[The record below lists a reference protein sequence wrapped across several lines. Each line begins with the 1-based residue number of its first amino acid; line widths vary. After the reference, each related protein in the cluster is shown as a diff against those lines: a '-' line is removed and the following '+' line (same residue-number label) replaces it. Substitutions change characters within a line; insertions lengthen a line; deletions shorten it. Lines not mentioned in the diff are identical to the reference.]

1 MFEFQNYLSYPIS
14 KNSIKLRIEHFII
27 DSNVD
32 YRVLFAF
39 KPVDFDQFK
48 MLKGGSNNK
57 RAH

>member
-1 MFEFQNYLSYPIS
+1 MQYAIH

-39 KPVDFDQFK
+39 KPVDFDRFRK
-48 MLKGGSNNK
+48 VVTE
-57 RAH
+57 